1 MNDRMDD
8 RLKQSAARAAA
19 AFQGGRGARQ
29 PVPMSPSGKL
39 PPQRLEMEAAVL
51 GALMLEKDALTAVV
65 DILKAQ
71 SFYKDGHQRI
81 YKAISNLFDKSEPI
95 DQLTVVQELR
105 EMGELEAA
113 GGVGYVAGLT
123 MQINSAANI
132 EAHARVILEAA
143 IKREL
148 IRTATDIL
156 RDAYE
161 ETTDVFELLDA
172 TEKNIFQVS
181 EDNMRKGVD
190 SMQDLM
196 VKAIKELEEKKHQK
210 DGLTGVPTGFSA
222 LDRVTSGWQPSDLVI
237 IAARPGMGKCL
248 ALGTKVVMFDGTLR
262 NVEDVREGDLLMGD
276 DSTPRR
282 VLSLARGRENMYW
295 VRQNK
300 GDDYRVNESHILS
313 LKRSRN
319 EGPHRHGD
327 VLNIEVR
334 EWLKKG
340 PKFQSNY
347 KGYKVA
353 VEFEERAVPLDPY
366 FLGVWLGDGAAGNC
380 RITGQDAEIIEYLHE
395 YAAELGMQVT
405 TGVVAD
411 RCNSYGITRGRQGG
425 SVAEYSVQD
434 ELRQL
439 GVLNNKHIPQQY
451 LVNSTE
457 SRLRLLAGL
466 IDSDGHLNVVSNGYE
481 ITQKNKELARQIK
494 FLCDSLGFRTSLTK
508 KRAVIT
514 SIGYESEVWRV
525 RFYGDIDKIPVRV
538 ARKKAQ
544 PWASPVN
551 WLMTGILV
559 EFDKEDDYYGFEID
573 GNHLFLLAD
582 CTVTHNTAFVVSAM
596 RNAAVDFKKPVAIFS
611 LEMSSLQLVNRL
623 ISAEAELDSEKIKKG
638 NLADYEWAQLNHKIA
653 ALSSAPIFIDDTPA
667 LSIRELRAK
676 CRRLKSQHD
685 IQLIIVDYLQLMSG
699 GEAGRP
705 GGNREQEIASI
716 SRALK
721 GIAKELNIPV
731 IALSQLS
738 RSVETRGGDKKPQ
751 LSDLRESGSIE
762 QDADMVIFLY
772 RPEYYKITEDEM
784 GNPTQGV
791 GEVIIAKHRN
801 GSLETVQLKF
811 IGRFTKFA
819 DLDGFDGGD
828 AGFGDAAAAYTPN
841 AFPTSN
847 FDSEAGGGVGPAGG
861 AGFAPNTIRL
871 GSKMNDAPSPVPFP
885 KSNSFGEEP
894 PF

>member
-1 MNDRMDD
+1 MDD

-19 AFQGGRGARQ
+19 AFQGVRGTRV
-29 PVPMSPSGKL
+29 PVPMSPTGKL

-51 GALMLEKDALTAVV
+51 GALMLEKDALTTVV
-65 DILKAQ
+65 DILKPV

-123 MQINSAANI
+123 MHINSAANI
-132 EAHARVILEAA
+132 EAHSRVILEAA

-148 IRTATDIL
+148 IRMATDVL

-237 IAARPGMGKCL
+237 VAARPGMGKCL
-248 ALGTKVVMFDGTLR
+248 AKGTRVVMFDGTLR

-319 EGPHRHGD
+319 EGPHCHGD

-334 EWLKKG
+334 EWLKKT
-340 PKFQSNY
+340 PKFRSNY

-353 VEFEERAVPLDPY
+353 VEFAEKALPLDPY
-366 FLGVWLGDGAAGNC
+366 FLGVWLGDGASGNC
-380 RITGQDAEIIEYLHE
+380 RITGQDAEIIDYLRE
-395 YAAELGMQVT
+395 YADDLGMQVT

-425 SVAEYSVQD
+425 SLAQYSVQD

-439 GVLNNKHIPQQY
+439 SVLNNKHIPQRY
-451 LVNSTE
+451 LINSTAN
-457 SRLRLLAGL
+457 RLRLLAGL
-466 IDSDGHLNVVSNGYE
+466 IDSDGHLDPVSNGYE
-481 ITQKNKELARQIK
+481 ITQKNFELARQIK
-494 FLCDSLGFRTSLTK
+494 FLADSLGFRTSLKT
-508 KRAVIT
+508 KRAAIAK
-514 SIGYESEVWRV
+514 IGYESEVYRV
-525 RFYGDIDKIPVRV
+525 RIYGDIERVPVRV
-538 ARKKAQ
+538 ARKKAL
-544 PWASPVN
+544 PWAAKVD
-551 WLMTGILV
+551 WRMTGISV

-596 RNAAVDFKKPVAIFS
+596 RNAAVDFKKAVAIFS

-638 NLADYEWAQLNHKIA
+638 NLADYEWSQLNHKIS

-685 IQLIIVDYLQLMSG
+685 IQLIIIDYLQLMSG
-699 GEAGRP
+699 NEGGKN
-705 GGNREQEIASI
+705 GNREQEIASI

-721 GIAKELNIPV
+721 GIAKELNVPV

-784 GNPTQGV
+784 GNPTQGM

-819 DLDGFDGGD
+819 DLDGFDGGGD
-828 AGFGDAAAAYTPN
+828 AGGFGGGGYSPGALPG
-841 AFPTSN
+841 SS
-847 FDSEAGGGVGPAGG
+847 FDSEGPAGG
-861 AGFAPNTIRL
+861 GDAGGFGQPQTIRL
-871 GSKMNDAPSPVPFP
+871 GSRMNEPTTSFP

>member
-19 AFQGGRGARQ
+19 AFQGARGTRM
-29 PVPMSPSGKL
+29 PVPVSPTGKL

-51 GALMLEKDALTAVV
+51 GALMLEKDALTTVV
-65 DILKAQ
+65 DILKSQ
-71 SFYKDGHQRI
+71 SFYKEGHQRI

-123 MQINSAANI
+123 MHINSAANI

-237 IAARPGMGKCL
+237 IAARPGMGK
-248 ALGTKVVMFDGTLR
+248 
-262 NVEDVREGDLLMGD
+262 
-276 DSTPRR
+276 
-282 VLSLARGRENMYW
+282 
-295 VRQNK
+295 
-300 GDDYRVNESHILS
+300 
-313 LKRSRN
+313 
-319 EGPHRHGD
+319 
-327 VLNIEVR
+327 
-334 EWLKKG
+334 
-340 PKFQSNY
+340 
-347 KGYKVA
+347 
-353 VEFEERAVPLDPY
+353 
-366 FLGVWLGDGAAGNC
+366 
-380 RITGQDAEIIEYLHE
+380 
-395 YAAELGMQVT
+395 
-405 TGVVAD
+405 
-411 RCNSYGITRGRQGG
+411 
-425 SVAEYSVQD
+425 
-434 ELRQL
+434 
-439 GVLNNKHIPQQY
+439 
-451 LVNSTE
+451 
-457 SRLRLLAGL
+457 
-466 IDSDGHLNVVSNGYE
+466 
-481 ITQKNKELARQIK
+481 
-494 FLCDSLGFRTSLTK
+494 
-508 KRAVIT
+508 
-514 SIGYESEVWRV
+514 
-525 RFYGDIDKIPVRV
+525 
-538 ARKKAQ
+538 
-544 PWASPVN
+544 
-551 WLMTGILV
+551 
-559 EFDKEDDYYGFEID
+559 
-573 GNHLFLLAD
+573 
-582 CTVTHNTAFVVSAM
+582 TAFVVSAM

-638 NLADYEWAQLNHKIA
+638 NLADYEWAQLNHKISS
-653 ALSSAPIFIDDTPA
+653 LSSAPIFIDDTPA

-685 IQLIIVDYLQLMSG
+685 IQLIIIDYLQLMSG

-784 GNPTQGV
+784 GNPTQGM

-828 AGFGDAAAAYTPN
+828 GGFSGGDSFSPN
-841 AFPTSN
+841 SFPTSN
-847 FDSEAGGGVGPAGG
+847 FDAEASAGGAPAGG
-861 AGFAPNTIRL
+861 AGFTPNTIRL
-871 GSKMNDAPSPVPFP
+871 GSRMNDAPPSPVPFP

>member
-19 AFQGGRGARQ
+19 AFQGARGTRM
-29 PVPMSPSGKL
+29 PVPVSPTGKL

-51 GALMLEKDALTAVV
+51 GALMLEKDALTTVV
-65 DILKAQ
+65 DILKSQ
-71 SFYKDGHQRI
+71 SFYKEGHQRI

-123 MQINSAANI
+123 MHINSAANI

-237 IAARPGMGKCL
+237 IAARPGMGK
-248 ALGTKVVMFDGTLR
+248 
-262 NVEDVREGDLLMGD
+262 
-276 DSTPRR
+276 
-282 VLSLARGRENMYW
+282 
-295 VRQNK
+295 
-300 GDDYRVNESHILS
+300 
-313 LKRSRN
+313 
-319 EGPHRHGD
+319 
-327 VLNIEVR
+327 
-334 EWLKKG
+334 
-340 PKFQSNY
+340 
-347 KGYKVA
+347 
-353 VEFEERAVPLDPY
+353 
-366 FLGVWLGDGAAGNC
+366 
-380 RITGQDAEIIEYLHE
+380 
-395 YAAELGMQVT
+395 
-405 TGVVAD
+405 
-411 RCNSYGITRGRQGG
+411 
-425 SVAEYSVQD
+425 
-434 ELRQL
+434 
-439 GVLNNKHIPQQY
+439 
-451 LVNSTE
+451 
-457 SRLRLLAGL
+457 
-466 IDSDGHLNVVSNGYE
+466 
-481 ITQKNKELARQIK
+481 
-494 FLCDSLGFRTSLTK
+494 
-508 KRAVIT
+508 
-514 SIGYESEVWRV
+514 
-525 RFYGDIDKIPVRV
+525 
-538 ARKKAQ
+538 
-544 PWASPVN
+544 
-551 WLMTGILV
+551 
-559 EFDKEDDYYGFEID
+559 
-573 GNHLFLLAD
+573 
-582 CTVTHNTAFVVSAM
+582 TAFVVSAM

-638 NLADYEWAQLNHKIA
+638 NLADYEWAQLNHKISS
-653 ALSSAPIFIDDTPA
+653 LSSAPIFIDDTPA

-685 IQLIIVDYLQLMSG
+685 IQLIIIDYLQLMSG

-784 GNPTQGV
+784 GNPTQGM

-828 AGFGDAAAAYTPN
+828 GGFSGGDSFSPN
-841 AFPTSN
+841 SFPTSN
-847 FDSEAGGGVGPAGG
+847 FDAEASTGGAPAVG
-861 AGFAPNTIRL
+861 AGFTPNTIRL
-871 GSKMNDAPSPVPFP
+871 GSRMNDAPPSPVPFP

>member
-1 MNDRMDD
+1 MSDRMDD

-19 AFQGGRGARQ
+19 AFQGVRGTRV
-29 PVPMSPSGKL
+29 PVPMSPTGKL

-51 GALMLEKDALTAVV
+51 GALMLEKDALTTVV
-65 DILKAQ
+65 DILKPV

-123 MQINSAANI
+123 MHINSAANI
-132 EAHARVILEAA
+132 EAHSRVILEAA

-148 IRTATDIL
+148 IRMATDVL

-161 ETTDVFELLDA
+161 ETTDVFELLDN

-237 IAARPGMGKCL
+237 VAARPGMGKCL
-248 ALGTKVVMFDGTLR
+248 AKGTRVIMFDGTLR

-340 PKFQSNY
+340 PKFRSNY

-353 VEFEERAVPLDPY
+353 VEFEEKALPLDPY
-366 FLGVWLGDGAAGNC
+366 FLGVWLGDGASGNC
-380 RITGQDAEIIEYLHE
+380 RITGQDTEIIDYLHE
-395 YAAELGMQVT
+395 YAGALGMQVT

-411 RCNSYGITRGRQGG
+411 RCNSYGITRGQQGG
-425 SVAEYSVQD
+425 SLTQYSVRD

-439 GVLNNKHIPQQY
+439 NVLHNKHIPQRY
-451 LVNSTE
+451 LINSTAN
-457 SRLRLLAGL
+457 RLRLLAGL
-466 IDSDGHLNVVSNGYE
+466 IDSDGHLDPVSNGYE
-481 ITQKNKELARQIK
+481 ITQKNFELARQIK
-494 FLCDSLGFRTSLTK
+494 FLADSLGFRTSLKK
-508 KRAVIT
+508 KRAAIAK
-514 SIGYESEVWRV
+514 IGYESEVYRV
-525 RFYGDIDKIPVRV
+525 RIYGDIERVPVRV
-538 ARKKAQ
+538 ARKKAL
-544 PWASPVN
+544 PWASPVD
-551 WLMTGILV
+551 WRLTGISV

-596 RNAAVDFKKPVAIFS
+596 RNAAVDFKKAVAIFS

-638 NLADYEWAQLNHKIA
+638 NLADYEWSQLNHKIS
-653 ALSSAPIFIDDTPA
+653 ALSTAPIFIDDTPA

-685 IQLIIVDYLQLMSG
+685 IQLIIIDYLQLMSG
-699 GEAGRP
+699 NEGGKN
-705 GGNREQEIASI
+705 GNREQEIASI

-721 GIAKELNIPV
+721 GIAKELNVPV

-784 GNPTQGV
+784 GNPTQGM

-819 DLDGFDGGD
+819 DLDGFDGGGD
-828 AGFGDAAAAYTPN
+828 AGGFGGGGYTPN
-841 AFPTSN
+841 ALPGSS
-847 FDSEAGGGVGPAGG
+847 FDSEGPAGG
-861 AGFAPNTIRL
+861 GGGDAAGFGQPQTIRL
-871 GSKMNDAPSPVPFP
+871 GSRMNEPTTPFP

>member
-1 MNDRMDD
+1 MDD

-19 AFQGGRGARQ
+19 AFQGVRGTRV
-29 PVPMSPSGKL
+29 PVPMSPTGKL

-51 GALMLEKDALTAVV
+51 GALMLEKDALTTVV
-65 DILKAQ
+65 DILKPV

-123 MQINSAANI
+123 MHINSAANI

-148 IRTATDIL
+148 IRMATDVL

-161 ETTDVFELLDA
+161 ETTDVFELLDS

-237 IAARPGMGKCL
+237 IAARPGMGKCV
-248 ALGTKVVMFDGTLR
+248 AKGTRIVMFDGTLR

-334 EWLKKG
+334 EWLQKS
-340 PKFQSNY
+340 PKFRSNY

-353 VEFEERAVPLDPY
+353 VEFAEKALPLDPY
-366 FLGVWLGDGAAGNC
+366 FLGVWLGDGASGNC
-380 RITGQDAEIIEYLHE
+380 RITGQDDEIVDYLHE
-395 YAAELGMQVT
+395 YASELGMQVT
-405 TGVVAD
+405 TGVVTD

-425 SVAEYSVQD
+425 SLAQYSVQD

-439 GVLNNKHIPQQY
+439 GVLNNKYIPQHY
-451 LVNSTE
+451 LVNSNAN
-457 SRLRLLAGL
+457 RLRLLAGL
-466 IDSDGHLNVVSNGYE
+466 IDSDGHLDPVSNGYE
-481 ITQKNKELARQIK
+481 ITLQHLELARQIK
-494 FLCDSLGFRTSLTK
+494 FLADSLGFRTSLK
-508 KRAVIT
+508 AKRGAIAK
-514 SIGYESEVWRV
+514 IGYESEVYRV
-525 RFYGDIDKIPVRV
+525 RIYGDIERVPVRV
-538 ARKKAQ
+538 ACKKAL
-544 PWASPVN
+544 PWAAKVD
-551 WLMTGILV
+551 WRMTGISV

-638 NLADYEWAQLNHKIA
+638 NLADYEWAQLNSKIS

-685 IQLIIVDYLQLMSG
+685 IQLIIIDYLQLMSG
-699 GEAGRP
+699 NEGGKN
-705 GGNREQEIASI
+705 GNREQEIASI

-784 GNPTQGV
+784 GNPTQGM

-819 DLDGFDGGD
+819 DLDGFDGGGD
-828 AGFGDAAAAYTPN
+828 AGGFGGGGYSPGALPG
-841 AFPTSN
+841 SS
-847 FDSEAGGGVGPAGG
+847 FDSEGPAGG
-861 AGFAPNTIRL
+861 DAGGFGQPQTIRL
-871 GSKMNDAPSPVPFP
+871 GSRMNEPTTSFP